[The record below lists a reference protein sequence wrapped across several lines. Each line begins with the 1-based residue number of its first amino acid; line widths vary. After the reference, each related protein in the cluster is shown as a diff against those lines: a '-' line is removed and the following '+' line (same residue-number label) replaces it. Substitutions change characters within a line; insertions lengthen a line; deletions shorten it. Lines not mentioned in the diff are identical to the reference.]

1 MVPPAD
7 LAGKLGELVESLAA
21 ETRPLRR
28 HQILLASR
36 DLWSPETATRLA
48 DETVRRMYVDIP
60 QAERVARAAHWL
72 GARVGSEKARAAG
85 LRAMGHILER
95 KRRYQ
100 AGLSYFEQA
109 REILEKLDEELDVG
123 RTLNSSLHCLMYLG
137 RYEEA
142 LAAAGRAEAIFER
155 RGDQARRA
163 RVQANMGNIMH
174 RQDRFEE
181 ALDLDQRAC
190 AALAEHGEP
199 RDVAVTLQN
208 MATCQIGMNDFR
220 GALET
225 YERARAYCIDH
236 ELPLLLAVAD
246 YNIAYLYYLRGEY
259 TRAIA
264 AYRDAR
270 EHCRGLGDTYRE
282 ALCDLDQSEMYV
294 ELNLNEEGAQMARR
308 AFAAFRKL
316 GNLYEAAKALTNLA
330 ISTSHHGNFPAAREL
345 FRKARELF
353 VREGNRAWIA
363 TIDLYQ
369 ALVFYKERR
378 LTEAR
383 LLAESAHEF
392 FGPSS
397 FHGKAILCQL
407 LLARIHLESGR
418 GERAR
423 EVCLEAIGK
432 LKQAESPVLNCQAH
446 FVLGLIEEE
455 EGRTQEAREAYQ
467 RSHGEM
473 ESLRSHLHA
482 EEIKVAF
489 LKDKLEVYEALV
501 RICLADGGE
510 AADPETAFRYIEQAK
525 SRSLADL
532 IAFRAHRLPAPA
544 SANGK
549 LVEQARSWREELN
562 WYSRA
567 MQFHAGQGAAQHDA
581 RLEKLRR
588 KALECEH
595 RLTELM
601 GTLGIE
607 DREFAAMQGAGRIDL
622 DAIRGSLADDAVLL
636 EYYRVRDTFY
646 ACLMSRRKLKIVP
659 VAPVPDLRR
668 ALQLLRFQLSK
679 FRLGTEYVTTFQAQL
694 LEATNAHLRYFY
706 SSLVAPL
713 AGDLEARH
721 LIITPHDFLHYV
733 PFHALLNGDEYLGSR
748 YSISYAPSAT
758 VYYLCAAKEPG
769 QAAGA
774 LVLGVPD
781 PAAPQIGSE
790 VEAVA
795 SVLPEAEIF
804 LGSEATYDV
813 LRERG
818 AGARYIHIATHG
830 WFRQDNP
837 MFSSISLGTSELSLF
852 DLYQLNLPAELITLS
867 GCGTGLN
874 MVVGGD
880 ELMGLKRGLLYAGA
894 RGLLLT
900 LWDVHDES
908 TAEFMKLF
916 YQRLR
921 QDPDKACAVQY
932 AMAEI
937 RRAYPHPFYWAPFEM
952 VGSYR

>member
-1 MVPPAD
+1 MAPPVP
-7 LAGKLGELVESLAA
+7 LGGKLEELMEALAREA
-21 ETRPLRR
+21 SPLRR
-28 HQILLASR
+28 RQMLLAAR
-36 DLWSPETATRLA
+36 DQWSPEAAIRLA

-60 QAERVARAAHWL
+60 QAERMARAAAWL
-72 GARVGSEKARAAG
+72 GARVASEKARAAG

-100 AGLSYFEQA
+100 AALSDFELA
-109 REILEKLDEELDVG
+109 REILEGLGEELEIG

-142 LAAAGRAEAIFER
+142 LAAAGRAAEIFQR
-155 RGDQARRA
+155 LGDRARLA
-163 RVQANMGNIMH
+163 RVQANMANIMH

-181 ALDLDQRAC
+181 ALDLDRRAC
-190 AALAEHGEP
+190 AALVEHGEP

-225 YERARAYCIDH
+225 YERARAYCQEN

-264 AYRDAR
+264 AYRAAR
-270 EHCRGLGDTYRE
+270 KHCRKLGDAYRE

-308 AFAAFRKL
+308 AIAAFRKL
-316 GNLYEAAKALTNLA
+316 GNLYEAAKAMTNLA
-330 ISTSHHGNFPAAREL
+330 IAASHHGNASAALEL

-353 VREGNRAWIA
+353 TREGNRAWIA

-369 ALVFYKERR
+369 ALVFYRERR

-383 LLAESAHEF
+383 LLAESAREF
-392 FGPSS
+392 FAPSS
-397 FHGKAILCQL
+397 FQGKAILCQL

-423 EVCLEAIGK
+423 EICLEAVGK
-432 LKQAESPVLNCQAH
+432 LEQAESPVLNFQAH
-446 FVLGLIEEE
+446 FVLGLIEEHR
-455 EGRTQEAREAYQ
+455 GGPDAAREAYGTAH
-467 RSHGEM
+467 REM

-482 EEIKVAF
+482 EEIKIAF

-501 RICLADGGE
+501 HMCLTGGG
-510 AADPETAFRYIEQAK
+510 AVADPETAFRYIEQAK

-532 IAFRAHRLPAPA
+532 IAFRAHQLPAPA
-544 SANGK
+544 SAHGE
-549 LVEQARSWREELN
+549 LVEQARAWREELN

-567 MQFHAGQGAAQHDA
+567 MQFEAGQGAGQRGA

-588 KALECEH
+588 KARECEH
-595 RLTELM
+595 RLTELI
-601 GTLGIE
+601 GTLRLE
-607 DREFAAMQGAGRIDL
+607 DREFATLQGTGAIDME
-622 DAIRGSLADDAVLL
+622 AIRASLPENAVLL

-646 ACLMSRRKLKIVP
+646 ACVMSRRKLKIVP
-659 VAPVPDLRR
+659 VAPVPELRR

-679 FRLGTEYVTTFQAQL
+679 FRLGADYVSTFQAQL
-694 LEATNAHLRYFY
+694 LDATNAHLRHFHA
-706 SSLVAPL
+706 SLVAPL
-713 AGDLEARH
+713 ASDLEAEH

-733 PFHALLNGDEYLGSR
+733 PFHALLDGDDYLGSR

-758 VYYLCAAKEPG
+758 VYHLCAAKQPGPG
-769 QAAGA
+769 QGA

-781 PAAPQIGSE
+781 PAAPQIGNE

-804 LGSEATYDV
+804 LGREATYDV

-867 GCGTGLN
+867 GCGTGLD

-880 ELMGLKRGLLYAGA
+880 ELIGLKRGLLYAGA

-900 LWDVHDES
+900 LWDVQDES
-908 TAEFMKLF
+908 AAEFMKLF
-916 YQRLR
+916 YRRLK
-921 QDPDKACAVQY
+921 QDPNKARAVQY
-932 AMAEI
+932 AMTEI
-937 RRAYPHPFYWAPFEM
+937 RREYPHPFYWAPFEL
-952 VGSYR
+952 VGRFQ